1 VTATV
6 PVTGGPRIG
15 TWQTGDVLPELAIDI
30 TTTFVVTTALA
41 SSDFMAVHHDRD
53 AAQAQGAP
61 DIFTNILCDTGLLSR
76 YITDWAGPRAV
87 ITRIVV
93 TLNALNPVGETLRIS
108 GQITA
113 LDAATGQ
120 VTVAVRA
127 DNSLGRHI
135 TAEVGLRVPGPEGPA
150 A

>member
-1 VTATV
+1 MTGTV
-6 PVTGGPRIG
+6 LVMDGPRRG
-15 TWQTGDVLPELAIDI
+15 TWQAGDLLPELAVDI

-41 SSDFMAVHHDRD
+41 SNDFLAVHHDRD

-87 ITRIVV
+87 ITRIFV

-113 LDAATGQ
+113 LDPATGQ
-120 VTVAVRA
+120 VTVAVHA
-127 DNSLGRHI
+127 DNSLGRHV
-135 TAEVGLRVPGPEGPA
+135 TAEVGLRVPVREGPA